1 VSTAKGSRVSSRF
14 GLHEREIGDTRQQN
28 PGFARTGGLSGS
40 TTMLYERAR
49 NWWIGSDPGLLRLR
63 AATRTTA
70 SLASSLGILYLLTRA
85 TGQPLTVALL
95 GVIITMIAAQSVN
108 EADPRQ
114 QRITMALLPLP
125 AALSITAASLL
136 AGHLVAGDVVF
147 VVVVFAA
154 VYARRFGA
162 RGRALG
168 MVAFNSYFATL
179 YLRASISELP
189 WMIGAVVVGAV
200 CTFVIRTYVLPD
212 RPERVLRATVR
223 ALRARMAIV
232 VDTTADAVRT
242 GHLDERQL
250 RRMRARTLRLNE
262 TALLTQDQIEDKA
275 NPAMLWPEVTGE
287 QLTPWLFDAELAVEW
302 VSTAGRR
309 LAVLDRDTPPQNRPA
324 IANPTRGE
332 LVAALTQLAR
342 ALRVPQPGGLQQA
355 ADQAQRILDQQP
367 RPTPADDPSRADVRR
382 LALAIINAAKATA
395 DVRAI
400 VEGSAP
406 VSTDVLD
413 STLQSALQ
421 DAQAAPPESDGD
433 GQQADKQSGLRPSTR
448 QAIQVSLA
456 AALAIG
462 AGQLVS
468 PTRWFWAVIAAFVIF
483 AGTNSWGETLTK
495 GWQRLVG
502 TMLGVPCGMLV
513 ATLFAGNQFGSL
525 AMIFVCLF
533 CAFYFKDV
541 TYSLM
546 TFWITTMLALL
557 YGLLG
562 EFSFSVLM
570 LRIEE
575 TAIGAVIGI
584 TVAILVL
591 PTNTR
596 TAIRDDTRSFLAA
609 LSALIDNSVATMFCD
624 GKAVSPTEQAR
635 ELDRSLQQF
644 RVTAK
649 PLMAG
654 VAGLA
659 GRRSIR
665 RGLRLFTA
673 CDRYGRSLA
682 RSSEQYQQPIGSQ
695 PQAAA
700 FMSAAAQTRRNIDT
714 LVAIIDGDCAATVNS
729 ATDELDAA
737 ETLAR
742 HQESVGEPQPDTR
755 RFLTAVHALR
765 QIEGSVI
772 TAATNLGAR
781 DSVQVPNKAPLP
793 SP

>member
-1 VSTAKGSRVSSRF
+1 VSSRF
-14 GLHEREIGDTRQQN
+14 GLHERDIGDTRQQN
-28 PGFARTGGLSGS
+28 PGFVRTGGLSGS
-40 TTMLYERAR
+40 TTKFYERAR

-70 SLASSLGILYLLTRA
+70 SLASSLGILFLLTKA

-136 AGHLVAGDVVF
+136 AGHLLAGDVVF

-154 VYARRFGA
+154 VYARRYGA

-168 MVAFNSYFATL
+168 MVAFNAYFATL

-200 CTFVIRTYVLPD
+200 STFVIRTYVLPD

-232 VDTTADAVRT
+232 VDTTAEAVRT
-242 GHLDERQL
+242 GYLDERQL

-262 TALLTQDQIEDKA
+262 TALLIHDQIEDKA

-302 VSTAGRR
+302 VFTAGRR
-309 LAVLDRDTPPQNRPA
+309 LAVLDTHTPSQNPAA
-324 IANPTRGE
+324 IANTTRGE
-332 LVAALTQLAR
+332 LVAAVTQLAR
-342 ALRVPQPGGLQQA
+342 ALRVPQPGGLQRA
-355 ADQAQRILDQQP
+355 ADQAQRILDQQA

-400 VEGSAP
+400 VEGAAP
-406 VSTDVLD
+406 VSTDVLE
-413 STLQSALQ
+413 STLHST
-421 DAQAAPPESDGD
+421 DVAQPPASDGDGD

-456 AALAIG
+456 ATLAIG

-495 GWQRLVG
+495 GWQRLLG

-513 ATLFAGNQFGSL
+513 ATLFAGNQLGSL
-525 AMIFVCLF
+525 VMIFVCLF

-624 GKAVSPTEQAR
+624 GKEVSPTEQAR

-682 RSSEQYQQPIGSQ
+682 RSSEQYQEPVGSQ

-700 FMSAAAQTRRNIDT
+700 FMSAAAQTRRNIDA

-742 HQESVGEPQPDTR
+742 HQASEGEPQPDTR
-755 RFLTAVHALR
+755 RFLRAVHALR

-781 DSVQVPNKAPLP
+781 DSVHAP
-793 SP
+793 SPAAS